1 MAQRKEVV
9 ESQHLVEEKASLVDD
24 EFAGGIVMAL
34 DSYTWLITP
43 FKIFKW
49 YNITLALY
57 IITPFKFI

>member
-1 MAQRKEVV
+1 MVQRKEVV

-43 FKIFKW
+43 FKIFK
-49 YNITLALY
+49 
-57 IITPFKFI
+57 